1 MDFLIDNLFFNV
13 IKKLYFYINKKK
25 ITIFTKKNQ
34 KKNEKNKKK
43 LINIQKKMS
52 RVKKTTVTKT
62 TVTKTTSGGSFDPK
76 NYEKNGLTADE
87 VIEIK
92 EAFDLFDSDKSGQI
106 DTNELKQALQNLGID
121 AKNQTL
127 QNMLAD
133 IDKNGSGDID
143 FDEFI
148 DMMTAK
154 MSDKD
159 TREDLQKV
167 FDLFLGDDDGDKIEL
182 KHLKRVVKELNENLS
197 DDELN
202 EMITR
207 ADTDRDGKVS
217 FEEFYNIMTKKI

>member
-1 MDFLIDNLFFNV
+1 
-13 IKKLYFYINKKK
+13 
-25 ITIFTKKNQ
+25 
-34 KKNEKNKKK
+34 
-43 LINIQKKMS
+43 MS
-52 RVKKTTVTKT
+52 RVKKTTVTKK